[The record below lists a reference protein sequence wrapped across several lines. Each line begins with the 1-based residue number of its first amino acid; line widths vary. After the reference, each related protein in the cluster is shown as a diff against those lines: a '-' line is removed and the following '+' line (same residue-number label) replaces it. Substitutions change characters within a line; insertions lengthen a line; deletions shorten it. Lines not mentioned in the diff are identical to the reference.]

1 MTMDNEEVESLIW
14 IHIGTIH
21 EKINIVLK
29 DEGLSQIPDKIPI
42 QNTTKNLPISTEE
55 NLLTPDE
62 KNPPTSPEK
71 NLPTTNNK
79 TPQSTDKVPTTAT
92 TNADKTSPEKILTD
106 DLSSSDDKNCDNNE
120 GCEETKR

>member
-42 QNTTKNLPISTEE
+42 QNTPKNLPISTEE
-55 NLLTPDE
+55 TPDE
-62 KNPPTSPEK
+62 KTSDEK
-71 NLPTTNNK
+71 NLPTNNK
-79 TPQSTDKVPTTAT
+79 TPQSTDKVPATAT
-92 TNADKTSPEKILTD
+92 TNADKTSPEKISTD
-106 DLSSSDDKNCDNNE
+106 DLSSADDKNCDNNE